1 MEAFVREG
9 EHAETRAAFR
19 EMVAANRE
27 FDSFKRELGW
37 DAEPHQWEAKA
48 SETVTKYIDVV
59 KENRGR
65 FTEDALLDDELEFYK
80 LDPVF
85 SVILRA
91 TLGADSITKPV
102 FDKLRD
108 SWCHSDLP
116 DDVDA
121 ILRIQDDQEFVRRFE
136 ALELSTYGNIKLLAL
151 QKQGIRTLV
160 KESSEIKDK

>member
-1 MEAFVREG
+1 MESFTGNG

-27 FDSFKRELGW
+27 FDNFKRRLGY

-48 SETVTKYIDVV
+48 GETVTKFIDLV

-65 FTEDALLDDELEFYK
+65 FTEEALLDDEVDFSDA
-80 LDPVF
+80 DPALA
-85 SVILRA
+85 VILRA
-91 TLGADSITKPV
+91 TLGASAITEPV
-102 FDKLRD
+102 FDKLRG

-121 ILRIQDDQEFVRRFE
+121 LLRIQDDQDFVRQFE
-136 ALELSTYGNIKLLAL
+136 NVSLRAFGNIKLVAL
-151 QKQGIRTLV
+151 QRQGIRKLV
-160 KESSEIKDK
+160 EESADIKNK